1 MGILIQALL
10 LMLMICQ
17 PLWAYHVGSGYSN
30 EVTFET
36 TDPNQ
41 TITFEWDAA
50 TEDIDGTL
58 LYLSQTSQS
67 YTTPTASIDS
77 PATTVSVII
86 PTVGVYYAVA
96 TFVRQNPL
104 GGAKRSAGVSC
115 SVVNMRT
122 GVASGGFGVR
132 D

>member
-1 MGILIQALL
+1 
-10 LMLMICQ
+10 MLMICQ
-17 PLWAYHVGSGYSN
+17 PLWAYHLQSDYSN

-36 TDPNQ
+36 TEPNQ
-41 TITFEWDAA
+41 TITFEWDPA
-50 TEDIDGTL
+50 TGDIDGTL

-67 YTTPTASIDS
+67 YTTPTASIDR
-77 PATTVSVII
+77 PATTVSVTIL
-86 PTVGVYYAVA
+86 TVGVYYAVA
-96 TFVRQNPL
+96 VFVRQDPL
-104 GGAKRSAGVSC
+104 GGGKRNAGVSC